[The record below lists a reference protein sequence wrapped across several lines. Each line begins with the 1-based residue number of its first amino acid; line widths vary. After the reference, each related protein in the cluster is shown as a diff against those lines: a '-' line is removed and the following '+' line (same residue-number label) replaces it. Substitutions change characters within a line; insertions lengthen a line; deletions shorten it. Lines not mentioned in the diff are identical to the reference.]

1 MINYAIRRLLALIPT
16 LFGVTVVVFMFIHLI
31 PGDPATAML
40 REGAPQ
46 ELADRIRE
54 QLGLN
59 RPLWQQYM
67 VFMIGNDGM
76 YNLEKFF
83 VGDKAHPPTTA
94 NVTYGVLRGDLGTSL
109 VTKNKISDDLRHKFG
124 ATAELTITAMFVAL
138 MVGIPAGLIAGAKQ
152 NTPIDT
158 ASMVGSLIGVSMPI
172 YWLGLMALFLFAATL
187 HWAPSGTRLSNDIKI
202 DSITNLYLL
211 DSLLTANWAGFLDA
225 FKHIIIPAVVLATV
239 PMSILAR
246 MTRAAMLEVL
256 NQDYI
261 RTARAKGVQQFQVIM
276 KHAFRN
282 ALIPIVT
289 IAGLQVGF
297 LLSGAILTE
306 SIFAWPGLGRWVYEA
321 IQLRDYPVVQG
332 VTLVIATVF
341 ALINL
346 WVDLL
351 YGMLDPRI
359 SYQ

>member
-16 LFGVTVVVFMFIHLI
+16 LFGVTVVVFLFIHLI

-46 ELADRIRE
+46 ELADRVRE

-59 RPLWQQYM
+59 RPLWQQYV

-76 YNLEKFF
+76 YSLEKLFA
-83 VGDKAHPPTTA
+83 GDQAQPPTTA
-94 NVTYGVLRGDLGTSL
+94 NVTFGVLRGDLGTSL

-124 ATAELTITAMFVAL
+124 ATAELTLAAMFVAL
-138 MVGIPAGLIAGAKQ
+138 AVGIPAGLVAGAKQ

-158 ASMVGSLIGVSMPI
+158 VSMVGSLVGVSMPI

-187 HWAPSGTRLSNDIKI
+187 HWVPTGTRLGNDVKI
-202 DSITNLYLL
+202 ETITNLYLL
-211 DSLLTANWAGFLDA
+211 DSLLTANWAGFRDA
-225 FKHIIIPAVVLATV
+225 FRHIIIPAVVLATV

-246 MTRAAMLEVL
+246 MTRAAMVEVL

-261 RTARAKGVQQFQVIM
+261 RTARAKGVQRFEVVM

-306 SIFAWPGLGRWVYEA
+306 SIFAWPGIGRWVYEA
-321 IQLRDYPVVQG
+321 IQFRDYPVVQG

-346 WVDLL
+346 FVDLL

-359 SYQ
+359 SY